1 MIEVKNI
8 IKRFGEQEVLK
19 GISAVFNKGKMNLII
34 GKSGSGKT
42 VLIKC
47 IVGLMVPS
55 EGEILYDGR
64 DFTKMTV
71 KEKKDL
77 RTEIGMLFQGNALF
91 DSLTVEENIRFP
103 LDMFTKK
110 TMEEKMDRVN
120 EVLNRVNLQG
130 ANLKYPSQL
139 SGGMQKRT
147 GLARA
152 IVMNPK
158 YLFCD
163 EPNSGLDPKTSI
175 VIDELINEITEENNI
190 TTIMNTHDMNSVIGS
205 GDNIL
210 FLHQGERWWEGN
222 NVSLFESTNEELD
235 SFIFASEFLKEAKT
249 ARLIKNQ
256 NK

>member
-1 MIEVKNI
+1 
-8 IKRFGEQEVLK
+8 
-19 GISAVFNKGKMNLII
+19 MN
-34 GKSGSGKT
+34 
-42 VLIKC
+42 
-47 IVGLMVPS
+47 
-55 EGEILYDGR
+55 
-64 DFTKMTV
+64 
-71 KEKKDL
+71 
-77 RTEIGMLFQGNALF
+77 
-91 DSLTVEENIRFP
+91 VEENIRFP

-110 TMEEKMDRVN
+110 SMEEKTDRVN